1 MFKKT
6 FLHFF
11 CFLFAIQSESAIIEY
26 SNSFENVPINFA
38 VGFTVPKFDPNLGT
52 LNKIEFQ
59 LTGSFTGSSRAE
71 NLSAV
76 PVTIYLSNRVRFK
89 QMVSGGPVLFDEY
102 ILKQDSFVAQGW
114 DGSFPPDWNGPS
126 GKEFVFLNEVIET
139 FVVEKTDIA
148 SLALFSGVGNVL
160 VPVTAQDAS
169 TTSMSGPNIV
179 ASQFENMK
187 SVYSLVR
194 YHYTPVPEP
203 QIWGLTAIGICG
215 MVILWKKLIRKN

>member
-6 FLHFF
+6 LLHFF
-11 CFLFAIQSESAIIEY
+11 YLFFAIQSESAVIEY
-26 SNSFENVPINFA
+26 FNSFENVPINFA
-38 VGFTVPKFDPNLGT
+38 VGFTIPKFDPNLGT

-59 LTGSFTGSSRAE
+59 LTGSFTGSSRGE
-71 NLSAV
+71 NLSPV
-76 PVTIYLSNRVRFK
+76 PVTVYLSNKVRFK
-89 QMVSGGPVLFDEY
+89 QMVSGGSVLFDEY
-102 ILKQDSFVAQGW
+102 ILKQDSFAAQGW

-126 GKEFVFLNEVIET
+126 GKEFVFLNEVMET
-139 FVVEKTDIA
+139 FIVEKTDIA
-148 SLALFSGVGNVL
+148 SLALFSGIGSVL

-179 ASQFENMK
+179 ASQFENIK

-203 QIWGLTAIGICG
+203 RIWGVTAIGICG
-215 MVILWKKLIRKN
+215 VVIWYKRVRK